1 MNRQINSKKIIGLL
15 VALCLSNFAWAEM
28 TPIDTVTFKPGEGPV
43 HTFDTPTR
51 AIFIDTRGCDLS
63 GAAKICA
70 GKVIYNEIN
79 KNTGKAIILRGGS
92 SIDKGTGYQF
102 ITSSH
107 KRYLMYQVGDKKQAR
122 FYVID
127 SNNKVIEKE
136 ELIANDFN
144 RKGTDYFIL
153 YSD

>member
-28 TPIDTVTFKPGEGPV
+28 TPIDIVTFKPGEGPV

-63 GAAKICA
+63 GRSKICS
-70 GKVIYNEIN
+70 GRLIYNEIN
-79 KNTGKAIILRGGS
+79 KNTGKTIKLRGGS

-102 ITSSH
+102 ITPSH
-107 KRYLMYQVGDKKQAR
+107 KQL
-122 FYVID
+122 
-127 SNNKVIEKE
+127 SNVSSG
-136 ELIANDFN
+136 
-144 RKGTDYFIL
+144 R
-153 YSD
+153 

>member
-1 MNRQINSKKIIGLL
+1 MIKYFFNKKFVGLL
-15 VALCLSNFAWAEM
+15 LVLGIGNSVLAD
-28 TPIDTVTFKPGEGPV
+28 IVKFKPGEGPV
-43 HTFDTPTR
+43 HTFETQTR

-102 ITSSH
+102 ITPCH
-107 KRYLMYQVGDKKQAR
+107 KRIGWEQLQYWLEGHL
-122 FYVID
+122 
-127 SNNKVIEKE
+127 S
-136 ELIANDFN
+136 
-144 RKGTDYFIL
+144 
-153 YSD
+153 

>member
-1 MNRQINSKKIIGLL
+1 MNKQTNSKKTIGLIITL
-15 VALCLSNFAWAEM
+15 LIGNLIWAEM
-28 TPIDTVTFKPGEGPV
+28 TTINTVKFEPGEGPV
-43 HTFDTPTR
+43 HTFETPTR

-70 GKVIYNEIN
+70 NKVIYNEIN
-79 KNTGKAIILRGGS
+79 KNTGKAMILTGGS

-102 ITSSH
+102 VTPSH
-107 KRYLMYQVGDKKQAR
+107 KRYLMYQVADKKRAR
-122 FYVID
+122 FYVIN

-144 RKGTDYFIL
+144 EDSDYFIL
-153 YSD
+153 YN